1 MDDEVPVLGHVG
13 PDVVGAPVVDGVDE
27 AVVGQVVPGGVHPP
41 LTARAL
47 VQQVDVLESMATL
60 ASLASVPI
68 TLVARTSW
76 RQSAL
81 GHPPGVGGAE
91 KQRQRLPCK

>member
-1 MDDEVPVLGHVG
+1 MDDEVSVLGLVG
-13 PDVVGAPVVDGVDE
+13 ADVVGAPVVDGVDE

-47 VQQVDVLESMATL
+47 VQQVDVLESMATI
-60 ASLASVPI
+60 ASLASVAF
-68 TLVARTSW
+68 TLVARTSR

-81 GHPPGVGGAE
+81 GHPPGVAGAG
-91 KQRQRLPCK
+91 KTTTTTL